1 MARYIAIDL
10 DSQGVFVVTGST
22 RGGTAKIEQALAW
35 DATDGEPLPAL
46 TPETAQQIG
55 ERLRERL
62 KAAGVGGAPALVA
75 VGRDRVVLKEVRYP
89 AVPPAEEPNV
99 VRFQALKEISDSPDD
114 IVLDYTP
121 LTGGGPDGEQQSM
134 ALVIRKDLYAAI
146 QTLCAAANLRLT
158 AVTPRPYAVAAG
170 LLQAFAT
177 GTAPV
182 PESRTEAFAA
192 LTLSP
197 GGGEFTVVRNGEV
210 TFTVAVPAPVVASEP
225 MLLAQ
230 LRRNLTV
237 YAGSNPA
244 HPVQALYVAEAG
256 GWAGRFRAALGIP
269 VQTYDPLAAA
279 VPAVPEPIRGRFA
292 GAVGLLAAKATDTL
306 AINFASP
313 RQPKPQTD
321 PKRNQ
326 LMLAVLAA
334 LVLLAVGGGFAYMKL
349 SAADAELAQLAARKR
364 SLEDDLTRL
373 EPDGKRLSAALQWQ
387 NRRVVWLDELFDM
400 ADRFPGK
407 TEGFY
412 AISFHGQA
420 LPPDQKTGKQE
431 NQAEMTVKIAARDG
445 SVVDGLLHALE
456 ADNTNPKNK
465 HYVGWFKTVGGAIQ
479 GDPLARETTLKG
491 RVNNRPP
498 DQFTRQP
505 IFSPPSRKNYP
516 PPVTPTAPKEVS
528 EPEKTDSAPTSKEK
542 TTIDD

>member
-1 MARYIAIDL
+1 VARYIAIDL
-10 DSQGVFVVTGST
+10 DSQGVFVVAGSL
-22 RGGTAKIEQALAW
+22 RGGTAKVDHALAW
-35 DATDGEPLPAL
+35 DGSDGEPVPAL
-46 TPETAQQIG
+46 TAETARQLG
-55 ERLRERL
+55 ERLRDRL
-62 KAAGVGGAPALVA
+62 KAAGVSAAPVLVA
-75 VGRDRVVLKEVRYP
+75 VGRDRVVLKEVKYP

-121 LTGGGPDGEQQSM
+121 MAAAAPDGEQQSM
-134 ALVIRKDLYAAI
+134 ALVIRKDLYSAI
-146 QTLCAAANLRLT
+146 QTLCEAANLRLA

-170 LLQAFAT
+170 LLQAMAT
-177 GTAPV
+177 GAAPA
-182 PESRTEAFAA
+182 PEDRTEAVAA

-197 GGGEFTVVRNGEV
+197 GGGEFTVLRNGMV

-256 GWAGRFRAALGIP
+256 GWAGRFRAALGLP
-269 VQTYDPLAAA
+269 VHAYDPLTGA
-279 VPAVPEPIRGRFA
+279 VPAVPEPLRGRFA

-313 RQPKPQTD
+313 RQPKAPVD

-334 LVLLAVGGGFAYMKL
+334 LVLLAVGGVVGYLQL

-364 SLEDDLTRL
+364 ALEDDLTRL
-373 EPDGKRLSAALQWQ
+373 EPDAKRLAAARQWQ
-387 NRRVVWLDELFDM
+387 SRRVVWLDELFDM

-412 AISFHGQA
+412 AISFHGQS

-431 NQAEMTVKIAARDG
+431 NQGEMTVKIAARDG
-445 SVVDGLLHALE
+445 SVVDSLLHAME
-456 ADNTNPKNK
+456 ADNVNPKKK
-465 HYVGWFKTVGGAIQ
+465 HYVGWLKAIGSAVQ
-479 GDPLARETTLKG
+479 GDAQAREITIRG
-491 RVNNRPP
+491 RVNNRSP
-498 DQFTRQP
+498 DEFTRQP
-505 IFSPPSRKNYP
+505 TFTPPSRKNYP
-516 PPVTPTAPKEVS
+516 PAVTPTAPKEVS
-528 EPEKTDSAPTSKEK
+528 EPEKTEPAPSPTEK
-542 TTIDD
+542 TNPEN